1 MIWKFSSRSSRL
13 NPLRHAVI
21 IQTQFTVSLCN
32 IIISI
37 SAIILWFSR
46 YVYVIYSYKYSY
58 KYFFYFLSAEK
69 TQSPDSTPCES
80 VTDTKNEKPTGIWLL
95 KFSNYVR
102 MNALLLC
109 FLWFDSGKYIF
120 VSISQTYRQTY
131 TCRTLLR
138 FEEAF
143 SSLFVHN
150 YFKKN
155 LEVYILVNKVYNYI
169 LHTLNHICW
178 KVDRSTTCKL

>member
-95 KFSNYVR
+95 KFSNYVW

-109 FLWFDSGKYIF
+109 FLWFDSGNTFLFQYHKHIDKRIHAELSY
-120 VSISQTYRQTY
+120 V
-131 TCRTLLR
+131 LR
-138 FEEAF
+138 KHFLHC
-143 SSLFVHN
+143 SCIIIL
-150 YFKKN
+150 KK
-155 LEVYILVNKVYNYI
+155 
-169 LHTLNHICW
+169 T
-178 KVDRSTTCKL
+178 